1 MKYFI
6 AMLFIINISL
16 SQTKIPQYQNNNHQR
31 YIIYEVEKLTAEPH
45 SINDAPQQT
54 SGTNKNLIMLDS
66 ETGKTW
72 YLTAYTTVADPSH
85 NLNHLKY
92 EWTPI
97 KFSKEYVG
105 QLLPPNGLDK

>member
-1 MKYFI
+1 MKYII
-6 AMLFIINISL
+6 ALFIVFNISF
-16 SQTKIPQYQNNNHQR
+16 SQTKIPQSQNNNHQR
-31 YIIYEVEKLTAEPH
+31 YIIYEVEKLTAESH
-45 SINDAPQQT
+45 STNDAPQQT

-72 YLTAYTTVADPSH
+72 YLTAYTTVADPAH

-97 KFSKEYVG
+97 KFSKEFVG
-105 QLLPPNGLDK
+105 QLLPPKELEK